1 MFPVM
6 SLVLSSFSLDRN
18 KCKWIIWRGSINFLM
33 GCPLCHC
40 DVIYQRSRVILFFI
54 IFDVSFFHGYDEF
67 RELICSQSVG
77 LHSSVG
83 GPDCTANVEAMGL
96 NPVEALK
103 TFFGLTLRLL
113 KLQLQLR
120 WSHLHFIGTSLCLQY
135 KPCSTIVKY
144 FFRKRKTW
152 FYIWFYFTLFYLL
165 L

>member
-1 MFPVM
+1 MNNLERVYQLPHGMPSLPLRCDLSEIKSNSLFYM
-6 SLVLSSFSLDRN
+6 SHSFTGTMNSTNWSAPKRWVYIAQWVD
-18 KCKWIIWRGSINFLM
+18 
-33 GCPLCHC
+33 H
-40 DVIYQRSRVILFFI
+40 
-54 IFDVSFFHGYDEF
+54 
-67 RELICSQSVG
+67 
-77 LHSSVG
+77 
-83 GPDCTANVEAMGL
+83 CTANAEAMGL

-103 TFFGLTLRLL
+103 TFFGLTLWLL